1 MRTCVRM
8 IVCVLFSRFALVA
21 ALGDRRELMGEP
33 VALAPEA
40 GRRQVV
46 GEVSPAAEA
55 FGVVPGMRVGEALA
69 RCPELRLVPP
79 DPDGVRTLWRRA
91 LDRLERIGAACESD
105 REGEAFFEADG
116 LRGIH
121 GGGLDGVLDAAREA
135 MGRGARLGC
144 APGRFSAY
152 AAALRARPRRRAGGG
167 GTRAGGGGLRGA
179 GGAGGLRGGST
190 SGPVVGPRGAV
201 VVPVGAVEEFLAPLP
216 VGLLR
221 SRAGLEE
228 LPELLERLGVRTL
241 GQLAAL
247 PTAAVSE
254 RFGHPGLLA
263 RDLAQG
269 KDTPLEPRKPPEPV
283 IERLE
288 LPEAASGPQL
298 ERALELLVARVL
310 SRPERRGRTLRALAL
325 AARFVEGGTWR
336 TKATLRSAS
345 ADAARLQLVLAPKL
359 SGLPAPAESIA
370 LEVEAW
376 GPPAQDQGRLVEDR
390 SPQAIRRARIAEA
403 VGQLRQAVG
412 PEAALKILDVDPD
425 SRLPERRS
433 VLAPYPVEDDP
444 R

>member
-1 MRTCVRM
+1 MCSYMV
-8 IVCVLFSRFALVA
+8 ICVLFSRFALVA
-21 ALGDRRELMGEP
+21 ALDGRRELMGEP
-33 VALAPEA
+33 VGLAPEA

-91 LDRLERIGAACESD
+91 LERLERIGAACESD

-121 GGGLDGVLDAAREA
+121 GGGLEGVLDAARA
-135 MGRGARLGC
+135 AVGRGARLGC

-152 AAALRARPRRRAGGG
+152 AAALRARPRRRAGGSG
-167 GTRAGGGGLRGA
+167 RR
-179 GGAGGLRGGST
+179 GGAGG
-190 SGPVVGPRGAV
+190 SGRRGAV
-201 VVPVGAVEEFLAPLP
+201 VVPAGAVEEFLAPLP

-221 SRAGLEE
+221 SRAGLEQ
-228 LPELLERLGVRTL
+228 LPELFERLGIRTL

-247 PTAAVSE
+247 PTAAVAE

-310 SRPERRGRTLRALAL
+310 SRPERRGRTLRSLAI

-336 TKATLRSAS
+336 TRATLRSAS

-359 SGLPAPAESIA
+359 ADLPAPAESIA

-376 GPPAQDQGRLVEDR
+376 GPPAHDQGRLVEDR
-390 SPQAIRRARIAEA
+390 SPAAVRRARIAEA

-412 PEAALKILDVDPD
+412 PEAALRVLDVDPD
-425 SRLPERRS
+425 SRLPERRA

>member
-1 MRTCVRM
+1 MRPSSVGTYVRM
-8 IVCVLFSRFALVA
+8 VVCILFSRFALVA
-21 ALGDRRELMGEP
+21 ALEGRRELMGEP

-121 GGGLDGVLDAAREA
+121 GGSEGVLGAARRA
-135 MGRGARLGC
+135 VGRGARIGC

-152 AAALRARPRRRAGGG
+152 AAALRARPRRAAAAV
-167 GTRAGGGGLRGA
+167 TIPA
-179 GGAGGLRGGST
+179 
-190 SGPVVGPRGAV
+190 GAV
-201 VVPVGAVEEFLAPLP
+201 RTFLAPLP

-228 LPELLERLGVRTL
+228 LPVILEQLGIGTL
-241 GQLAAL
+241 GRLAEL
-247 PTAAVSE
+247 PRSAVVE
-254 RFGHPGLLA
+254 RFGQPGLLA
-263 RDLAQG
+263 QDLASG
-269 KDTPLEPRKPPEPV
+269 IDTPLEPRRPPEPV

-288 LPEAASGPQL
+288 RPEAASGQQL

-310 SRPERRGRTLRALAL
+310 SRPERRGRTLRSLAL

-336 TKATLRSAS
+336 TRVTLRQAS
-345 ADAARLQLVLAPKL
+345 CDSERLRIVLGPKL
-359 SGLPAPAESIA
+359 AELPRPAGSFA
-370 LEVEAW
+370 VEVEAW
-376 GPPAQDQGRLVEDR
+376 GPPAQAQGRLIEDR
-390 SPQAIRRARIAEA
+390 SPVA
-403 VGQLRQAVG
+403 V
-412 PEAALKILDVDPD
+412 
-425 SRLPERRS
+425 
-433 VLAPYPVEDDP
+433 
-444 R
+444 

>member
-1 MRTCVRM
+1 MV
-8 IVCVLFSRFALVA
+8 VCVLFSRFALVA

-121 GGGLDGVLDAAREA
+121 GGGLDGVLDAARA
-135 MGRGARLGC
+135 ALGWGARPGC

-152 AAALRARPRRRAGGG
+152 AAALRARPRRR
-167 GTRAGGGGLRGA
+167 T
-179 GGAGGLRGGST
+179 GGAGRRGGQ
-190 SGPVVGPRGAV
+190 GGAV
-201 VVPVGAVEEFLAPLP
+201 IVPAGAVEPFLRPLP

-221 SRAGLEE
+221 SRAGLEQ
-228 LPELLERLGVRTL
+228 LPELLERLGIRTL
-241 GQLAAL
+241 GQLANL
-247 PTAAVSE
+247 PAAAVAE

-269 KDTPLEPRKPPEPV
+269 RDTPLEPRKPPEPV

-310 SRPERRGRTLRALAL
+310 SRPERRGRTLRAMSL

-359 SGLPAPAESIA
+359 NELPAPAESIA

-390 SPQAIRRARIAEA
+390 SPAAVRRARIAEA

-412 PEAALKILDVDPD
+412 PEAALRVLDVDPD
-425 SRLPERRS
+425 SRLPERRA

>member
-1 MRTCVRM
+1 MV
-8 IVCVLFSRFALVA
+8 VCVLFSRFALVA

-40 GRRQVV
+40 GRRQVI

-91 LDRLERIGAACESD
+91 LERLERIGAACESD

-121 GGGLDGVLDAAREA
+121 GGALDGVLDAARA
-135 MGRGARLGC
+135 AVGRGARIGC

-152 AAALRARPRRRAGGG
+152 AAALRARPRRRAGGS
-167 GTRAGGGGLRGA
+167 GTRPGSGLRA
-179 GGAGGLRGGST
+179 GVAAAAPAVPT
-190 SGPVVGPRGAV
+190 TDPRGAV
-201 VVPVGAVEEFLAPLP
+201 IVPPGAVSEFLAPLP

-221 SRAGLEE
+221 SRAGLEP
-228 LPELLERLGVRTL
+228 LPELLDRLGIRTL
-241 GQLAAL
+241 GQLAGL
-247 PTAAVSE
+247 PTAAVTE

-269 KDTPLEPRKPPEPV
+269 RDTPLEPRKPPEPV
-283 IERLE
+283 VERLE

-345 ADAARLQLVLAPKL
+345 ADANRLQLVLAPKL
-359 SGLPAPAESIA
+359 GELPAPAESIA

-390 SPQAIRRARIAEA
+390 SPAAVRRARIAEA

-412 PEAALKILDVDPD
+412 PEAALRVLDVDPD
-425 SRLPERRS
+425 SRLPERRA

>member
-1 MRTCVRM
+1 MV
-8 IVCVLFSRFALVA
+8 VCILFSRFALVA
-21 ALGDRRELMGEP
+21 ALEGRRELMGEA

-40 GRRQVV
+40 GRRQVI

-55 FGVVPGMRVGEALA
+55 FGVVQGMRVGEALA

-79 DPDGVRTLWRRA
+79 DPDGVRSLWRMV

-121 GGGLDGVLDAAREA
+121 GGLDGVLQAARTA
-135 MGRGARLGC
+135 IGRGARIGC
-144 APGRFSAY
+144 ASGRFSAY
-152 AAALRARPRRRAGGG
+152 AAALRARPRRRSSVTVQAREV
-167 GTRAGGGGLRGA
+167 RA
-179 GGAGGLRGGST
+179 
-190 SGPVVGPRGAV
+190 
-201 VVPVGAVEEFLAPLP
+201 FLAPLP

-221 SRAGLEE
+221 SRAGLEH
-228 LPELLERLGVRTL
+228 LPELLERLGIRTL
-241 GQLAAL
+241 GELAAL
-247 PTAAVSE
+247 PPAAVAE

-263 RDLAQG
+263 LDLAQG
-269 KDTPLEPRKPPEPV
+269 RDTALEPRRPPEPV
-283 IERLE
+283 VERLE

-310 SRPERRGRTLRALAL
+310 SRPERRGRTLRALGL

-345 ADAARLQLVLAPKL
+345 ADAGRLQLVLAPKL
-359 SGLPAPAESIA
+359 SELPAPAESISV
-370 LEVEAW
+370 EVEAW

-390 SPQAIRRARIAEA
+390 SPAAVRRARIAEA

-412 PEAALKILDVDPD
+412 PEAALRVLDVDPE
-425 SRLPERRS
+425 SRLPERRA

>member
-1 MRTCVRM
+1 MCSPMV
-8 IVCVLFSRFALVA
+8 VCILFSRFALVA
-21 ALGDRRELMGEP
+21 ALEGRRELMGEA

-55 FGVVPGMRVGEALA
+55 FGVVQGMRVGEALA

-79 DPDGVRTLWRRA
+79 DPDGVRSLWRMV

-121 GGGLDGVLDAAREA
+121 GGLDGVLQAARTA
-135 MGRGARLGC
+135 IGRGARIGC

-152 AAALRARPRRRAGGG
+152 AAALRARPRRRSSVTVEAREV
-167 GTRAGGGGLRGA
+167 RA
-179 GGAGGLRGGST
+179 
-190 SGPVVGPRGAV
+190 
-201 VVPVGAVEEFLAPLP
+201 FLAPLP

-221 SRAGLEE
+221 SRAGLEH
-228 LPELLERLGVRTL
+228 LPELLERLGIRTL
-241 GQLAAL
+241 GELAAL
-247 PTAAVSE
+247 PPAAVAE

-263 RDLAQG
+263 LDLACG
-269 KDTPLEPRKPPEPV
+269 RDTALEPRPPPQPGV
-283 IERLE
+283 ERPELPAAASRPPLQRALE

-310 SRPERRGRTLRALAL
+310 SRPERRGRTLRALGL

-345 ADAARLQLVLAPKL
+345 ADAGRLQLVLAPKL
-359 SGLPAPAESIA
+359 SELPAPAESIA

-390 SPQAIRRARIAEA
+390 SPAAVRRARIAEA

-412 PEAALKILDVDPD
+412 PEAALRVLDVDPE
-425 SRLPERRS
+425 SRLPERRA

>member
-1 MRTCVRM
+1 MV
-8 IVCVLFSRFALVA
+8 VCVLFSRFALVA
-21 ALGDRRELMGEP
+21 ALEGRRELMGEP

-40 GRRQVV
+40 GRRQVI

-79 DPDGVRTLWRRA
+79 DPEGVRSLWRRA
-91 LDRLERIGAACESD
+91 LERLERIGAACESD

-121 GGGLDGVLDAAREA
+121 GGLDGVLEAARVA
-135 MGRGARLGC
+135 VGRGARIGC

-152 AAALRARPRRRAGGG
+152 AAALRARPRRR
-167 GTRAGGGGLRGA
+167 
-179 GGAGGLRGGST
+179 ST
-190 SGPVVGPRGAV
+190 VTVAARTVQP
-201 VVPVGAVEEFLAPLP
+201 FLAPLP

-221 SRAGLEE
+221 SRAGLEH
-228 LPELLERLGVRTL
+228 LPELLERLGVRTI
-241 GQLAAL
+241 GELAAL
-247 PTAAVSE
+247 PPAAVAE
-254 RFGHPGLLA
+254 RFGYPGLLA
-263 RDLAQG
+263 LDLAHG
-269 KDTPLEPRKPPEPV
+269 RDTPLEPRRPPEPV

-310 SRPERRGRTLRALAL
+310 SRPERRGRTLRSLAL
-325 AARFVEGGTWR
+325 GARFVEGGTWR
-336 TKATLRSAS
+336 TRATLRSAS
-345 ADAARLQLVLAPKL
+345 ADAARLQLLLAPKL
-359 SGLPAPAESIA
+359 GELPAPAESIA

-390 SPQAIRRARIAEA
+390 SPAAVRRARIAEA

-412 PEAALKILDVDPD
+412 PEAALRVLDVDPD
-425 SRLPERRS
+425 SRLPERRA
-433 VLAPYPVEDDP
+433 VLAPYPVEDEP

>member
-1 MRTCVRM
+1 MV
-8 IVCVLFSRFALVA
+8 VCVLFSRFALVA
-21 ALGDRRELMGEP
+21 ALEGRRELMGEP

-55 FGVVPGMRVGEALA
+55 FGVVAGMRVGEALA

-79 DPDGVRTLWRRA
+79 DPDGVRSLWRRA

-121 GGGLDGVLDAAREA
+121 GGGLDGVLQAARTA
-135 MGRGARLGC
+135 VGRGARIGC

-152 AAALRARPRRRAGGG
+152 AAALRARPRRRSTVTVHAREV
-167 GTRAGGGGLRGA
+167 RA
-179 GGAGGLRGGST
+179 
-190 SGPVVGPRGAV
+190 
-201 VVPVGAVEEFLAPLP
+201 FLTPLP

-221 SRAGLEE
+221 SRAGLEH
-228 LPELLERLGVRTL
+228 LPELLERLGIRTL
-241 GQLAAL
+241 GELVGL
-247 PTAAVSE
+247 PPAAVAE

-263 RDLAQG
+263 LDLAYG
-269 KDTPLEPRKPPEPV
+269 RDTPLEPRRPPEPV

-310 SRPERRGRTLRALAL
+310 SRPERRGRTLRALGL

-359 SGLPAPAESIA
+359 NELPAPAESIA

-390 SPQAIRRARIAEA
+390 SPAAVRRARIAEA

-412 PEAALKILDVDPD
+412 PEAALRVLDVDPD
-425 SRLPERRS
+425 SRLPERRA

>member
-1 MRTCVRM
+1 E
-8 IVCVLFSRFALVA
+8 
-21 ALGDRRELMGEP
+21 GRRELMGEP

-121 GGGLDGVLDAAREA
+121 GGHLDGVLDAARVA
-135 MGRGARLGC
+135 VGRGARLGC

-152 AAALRARPRRRAGGG
+152 AAALRARPRRRA
-167 GTRAGGGGLRGA
+167 AGAGA
-179 GGAGGLRGGST
+179 GGIVSGS
-190 SGPVVGPRGAV
+190 RGAV
-201 VVPVGAVEEFLAPLP
+201 IVPAGAVRAFLAPLP

-221 SRAGLEE
+221 SRAGLEP
-228 LPELLERLGVRTL
+228 LPELLERLGIRTL
-241 GQLAAL
+241 GHLSAL
-247 PTAAVSE
+247 PPAAVVE

-263 RDLAQG
+263 LDLAHG
-269 KDTPLEPRKPPEPV
+269 RDTPLEPRRPPEPV

-310 SRPERRGRTLRALAL
+310 SRPERRGRTLRALGL

-336 TKATLRSAS
+336 TRATLRSAS

-359 SGLPAPAESIA
+359 AELPAPAESIA

-390 SPQAIRRARIAEA
+390 PPAVVRRARIAEA

-412 PEAALKILDVDPD
+412 PEAALRVLDVDPD
-425 SRLPERRS
+425 SRLPERRA
-433 VLAPYPVEDDP
+433 VLAPYPVEDDS

>member
-1 MRTCVRM
+1 M
-8 IVCVLFSRFALVA
+8 IVCVLFSRFSLVA

-91 LDRLERIGAACESD
+91 LERLERIGAACESD
-105 REGEAFFEADG
+105 REGEAFFAADG

-121 GGGLDGVLDAAREA
+121 GGGLDGVLDAARA
-135 MGRGARLGC
+135 AVGRGARLGC

-152 AAALRARPRRRAGGG
+152 AAALRARPRRR
-167 GTRAGGGGLRGA
+167 TGGGLRGT
-179 GGAGGLRGGST
+179 GAGGLRGAAAGAPMA
-190 SGPVVGPRGAV
+190 GPGGAV
-201 VVPVGAVEEFLAPLP
+201 IVPAGAVQPFLAPLP

-221 SRAGLEE
+221 SRAGLEP
-228 LPELLERLGVRTL
+228 LPELLERLGIRTL

-247 PTAAVSE
+247 PTAAIAE

-310 SRPERRGRTLRALAL
+310 SRPERRGRTLRAMAL

-336 TKATLRSAS
+336 TRATLRSAS
-345 ADAARLQLVLAPKL
+345 ADANRLQLVLAPKL
-359 SGLPAPAESIA
+359 SELPAPAESIA

-390 SPQAIRRARIAEA
+390 SPAAVRRARIAEA

-412 PEAALKILDVDPD
+412 PEAALRVLDVDPD